1 MYSAIITV
9 YDKATNYESTRCI
22 IFYDNLS
29 KVEVKSGKRTI
40 VHQSSISTNHTWISV
55 NDKILQVTWLDR
67 FINKRHKE
75 QSWLSKVEG
84 LDHVK
89 DEYDDHFGKRTKDA
103 IPNAHGKYLQV

>member
-1 MYSAIITV
+1 M
-9 YDKATNYESTRCI
+9 
-22 IFYDNLS
+22 
-29 KVEVKSGKRTI
+29 
-40 VHQSSISTNHTWISV
+40 STNHTWISV

-84 LDHVK
+84 LEHVK